1 MMNVRKNMGFL
12 TEELLGQYERYL
24 KEEERSRATVEKYLR
39 DVRKFQEYLCLL
51 GGDESGG
58 KEAGKYLSLIHI

>member
-39 DVRKFQEYLCLL
+39 DVRKFRDYLGAE
-51 GGDESGG
+51 GGNGV
-58 KEAGKYLSLIHI
+58 